1 MRPRSRECVVL
12 LFAALLPMFAAAS
25 EPATGPDADRF
36 RVNAQIRPQARSD
49 DGRFTLSANVR
60 VVPEAT
66 SLDGRFGLKA
76 VNVPDV
82 GCDPF
87 PIAIFANGFENP

>member
-1 MRPRSRECVVL
+1 MV
-12 LFAALLPMFAAAS
+12 AAAS
-25 EPATGPDADRF
+25 EPTPTSDADRF
-36 RVNAQIRPQARSD
+36 HVSAQIRPQAPSG
-49 DGRFTLSANVR
+49 DGRYALTASVR
-60 VVPEAT
+60 VVPTAT

>member
-1 MRPRSRECVVL
+1 MRPHRRECL
-12 LFAALLPMFAAAS
+12 ILAFAALLPMSASAAAPTS
-25 EPATGPDADRF
+25 TADPERF
-36 RVNAQIRPQARSD
+36 RVDAQIRPQARSD
-49 DGRFTLSANVR
+49 GGRFALTADLRVVPVATSEDGRFA
-60 VVPEAT
+60 
-66 SLDGRFGLKA
+66 LKA